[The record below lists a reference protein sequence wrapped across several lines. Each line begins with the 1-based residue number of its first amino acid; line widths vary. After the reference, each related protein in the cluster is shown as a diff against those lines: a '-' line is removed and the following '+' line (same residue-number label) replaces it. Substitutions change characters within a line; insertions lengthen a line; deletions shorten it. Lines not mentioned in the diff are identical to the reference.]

1 MRWCLLLI
9 WAQGLRQAAR
19 FTSESVEGTVLTQGN
34 ILAKEGG
41 SVILQCH
48 LSSTTANVTQVNW
61 EQQDQLLAIYHP
73 HFGWYINPIL
83 SDRVSPGPR
92 EAIAFHSLTTNDTG
106 EYFCIYH
113 TYPDG
118 IYRGR
123 IFLEVQGSSAAK
135 TSTWFQISLLGAV
148 ASALGIICATAFG
161 VVTLARKVTG
171 SGFTAQSPAA
181 PCCPPGAFWLSCF

>member
-1 MRWCLLLI
+1 M
-9 WAQGLRQAAR
+9 
-19 FTSESVEGTVLTQGN
+19 EGTVLTQGN

-123 IFLEVQGSSAAK
+123 IFLEVQGSSGMCTGAEQLMNLFLQHRK
-135 TSTWFQISLLGAV
+135 HYEDTLGSRTSTAPST
-148 ASALGIICATAFG
+148 SALPQELLKNIINK
-161 VVTLARKVTG
+161 R
-171 SGFTAQSPAA
+171 QNQR
-181 PCCPPGAFWLSCF
+181 